1 MAVTFQDY
9 YQILGVE
16 RSATQEEIQR
26 AYRKLARKYH
36 PDLNKDP
43 AAEEKFK
50 QINEA
55 YEVLK
60 DPESRRKYDSI
71 GTGFQ
76 GGEEFSVPPGWENV
90 RFYHSGDEGA
100 DYSDFF
106 RAIFG
111 DLGGFS
117 ATGMPGGGQRR
128 RRGRDYD
135 SHIEI
140 SLEDA
145 CNGASKVIDLETV
158 VPGADGQPVK
168 SRQSLDVKIPKG
180 VTEGARIRLRGQGG
194 KGVGGGEDGDLFLK
208 VHLKKDPRFEVEN
221 HDLLSTLD
229 VAPWEA
235 ALGTKVTVSTVGGAV
250 SMTLPAGTQ
259 GGQVFRLRGK
269 GIPRRTGE
277 PGDLLITVRIVV
289 PAHLTEREKQLFEE
303 LARESRFR
311 PRG

>member
-16 RSATQEEIQR
+16 RTAAQEDIQR
-26 AYRKLARKYH
+26 AYRKLARKFH
-36 PDLNKDP
+36 PDINKDP
-43 AAEEKFK
+43 AAEDTFK

-60 DPESRRKYDSI
+60 DPESRQKYDSI
-71 GTGFQ
+71 GTGFK
-76 GGEEFSVPPGWENV
+76 GGEDFSVPPGWENV

-106 RAIFG
+106 RSVFG

-117 ATGMPGGGQRR
+117 SGEMPGGGHRR

-140 SLEDA
+140 TLEDA
-145 CNGASKVIDLETV
+145 CNGASKVIDLESV
-158 VPGADGQPVK
+158 VPGADGRPVR

-180 VTEGARIRLRGQGG
+180 VTEGSKIRLRGQGG
-194 KGVGGGEDGDLFLK
+194 KGVGGGEDGDLYLK
-208 VHLKKDPRFEVEN
+208 VHVQKDPRFQVEH

-235 ALGTKVTVSTVGGAV
+235 ALGTKVTVPTVGGAV
-250 SMTLPAGTQ
+250 NMTLPPGTQ
-259 GGQVFRLRGK
+259 AGQVFRLRGK

-277 PGDLLITVRIVV
+277 PGDLLITVRVVV
-289 PAHLTEREKQLFEE
+289 PQRLTEREKQLFEE
-303 LARESRFR
+303 LAKESRFQ